1 MPHFREFFN
10 AWNYLSSWT
19 GSASLESYAKIL
31 MSQVV
36 QERPTS
42 SSSHRDASIP
52 GGLRPLQKA
61 LNALS
66 VDLGAILCVVARSD
80 IARRTFRE
88 QVHGIEGVLVASLG
102 HASIRVRSHSIK
114 LLNSLYD
121 CVDWQLAEPLQST
134 IAYVGDAFSIDIF
147 TTDTLNSGS
156 DAEGNAIDN
165 ARDNILTNPD
175 MTSES
180 FRILISAPPFDVP
193 TYDSANGE
201 ETDTREQIRAGTPDC
216 ILTMHIPS
224 SISAEEA
231 FVDMPQSADDSDGF
245 NSTSDSVSFNT
256 HSSPADNPLLI
267 NVNTRG
273 SIRKVKGTRIKLNL
287 SSFTRCGF
295 VDWRVVAVSPNGS
308 TRPITALKTVAAPRN
323 ASVHEVDVLATP
335 RPSPRNADVHM
346 SEQAVNSL
354 SPLAQGRYIVHRRNL
369 TTELWHE
376 LIVDIEGIKFSEDGE
391 IAKHGTFESVTAKL
405 KHLKASGITSVYV
418 LGAIER
424 DNGWGEREPMGSAIG
439 STMPSPR
446 HAEKN
451 TQDLRATSEINDND
465 AHAMIDGDGGE
476 ENVRNR
482 ANSEDTTASDGGG
495 LNNFGFFTLSHSN
508 SPSPPEIQPLSDLPR
523 SHHVPAF
530 SFFRDT
536 AGVPAPIA
544 VKAPIQAMESDVL
557 SSVAGYRAYSM
568 RPDANPHAV
577 VDRITPNRML
587 GGPAGLIHLVR
598 EAKALNMRVA
608 LQCDAAISAS
618 RPHRKYRDILARTL
632 DIKGQAV
639 VHAGSDGLENQ
650 WEDQQLLNYRRVETW
665 DLLVSEA
672 KTLVQNFGIGGLYLP
687 DAQSYPFIMAL
698 DAGELLRRDVDGE
711 THYSEKEM
719 LQGEVVVA
727 NAEVGF
733 WTTRAA
739 KRYPNPI
746 LVKLTRAL
754 WSIAPDFT
762 ILGESHWG
770 RSGALARSGVVPHA
784 LDLVSAI
791 ATTLGRCVDKNGIS
805 AHVNLPNDIQP
816 IAQLRALLIGEAQGL
831 APPQVMPN
839 FLERSSNGTFHTPR
853 EFPNP
858 LNSLLESPGGAMP
871 LGAQLLQ
878 LRSLS
883 SARLPY
889 PSLLLGRSA
898 WTAADLLYTLPGIP
912 CTFQD
917 ERHGRAYRADVAGTY
932 RFNEHFLEEERK
944 KNEQRQRAERH
955 NRRWRAVTSSSGKG
969 GENLVSAV
977 ASQNLRKQIENA
989 PTQFPP
995 QSFPNAYDSAFEN
1008 YYEGHIG
1015 AGGVVPGPQRH
1026 GSGISPMVTARI
1038 RSGFSHMNLQE
1049 VASAAAG
1056 FATGSAFGGVR
1067 HSYVDS
1073 FDLNIDTS
1081 ALGPVDARRPPT
1093 GSPLNGLG
1101 SKQLRMGGQ
1110 PSSSGGF
1117 SPSQCQTLSQFS
1129 APTLR
1134 SNASSLALQDL
1145 VFLENGIASADES
1158 ITRNSG
1164 GLNSNDD
1171 FFDQNISVD
1180 DSNDGADDDDEEDD
1194 DFGLFKSRPRTDSG
1208 ASNRANRL
1216 GFGLAGGVTAAHS
1229 LKGSAA
1235 VASTT
1240 TTSSSN
1246 KGVSTIVGTR
1256 SSHRGGSSN
1265 SSRDLSTSLRVQ
1277 SWQAVEAPQPQAG
1290 PLLQESELHETFRT
1304 MQQME
1309 ANLRLEVGPE
1319 FGFDLSKIEGHYEH
1333 RGQCRRRFRVLR
1345 EGAFTPLTAQH
1356 RFGEHGHVFAF
1367 ARHVGGCVAVVACNF
1382 NGHPSTFAVDCTR
1395 IASAFGDATMSNA
1408 SSSVVQL
1415 MASSTAYG
1423 EGLRAR
1429 IERTIADNTSLSTE
1443 KPVLAVFEP
1452 LASLNLK
1459 GGVWEVRDVFQS
1471 DGNWTMRSHSRSQS
1485 IDRPATNDEAAAS
1498 ALASGFWPS
1507 QLTDDDGPLVA
1518 IVTAEEAAYAPMMKT
1533 LNPHRSY
1540 CWIYATSQSGS
1551 QIPSSSG
1558 YVLRDR
1564 DAETDPVAMQW
1575 LFASSLLRLQAMLRL
1590 KECGSLETAVITRA
1604 EVEMAGGVEKLRGR
1618 RESGKLKE
1626 NWINPGEMLKDD
1638 EVQKKIRHNLIYSL
1652 LRNVVKNLLRALKEA
1667 RAIGAEAGEPP
1678 IGFVFLPPSA
1688 GKKNSSSTSP
1698 VDIQTA
1704 SENRARALVIKC
1716 AVMLEAALRVLV
1728 THFCIRVGPVDKS
1741 TSSDSLPIF
1750 SPYDSTSAA
1759 ENISP
1764 VSTPIQ
1770 FLVAEPLPPLHRK
1783 ASHLNEAAAVGSS
1796 PTIGGRSGTKD
1807 PGWHSID
1814 PEVAVSLVR
1823 ASLFLAV
1830 KDVVAQASS
1839 SSTRSPSSSSSPTSR
1854 STGSFSNSSSSVPN
1868 SSSLGPADVSEDDA
1882 ELAALLNRGLLH
1894 LARGLSGSVGSLIPA
1909 VSSLESSS
1917 LASTAALPSTPL
1929 PSSPPTKESP
1939 LVSKIAVER
1948 GVTAF
1953 ARRLLLSNLIGP
1965 IVFVT
1970 PELGKWSTV
1979 GGLGVMVDELSVGLA
1994 ELGADV
2000 TCISPYYNVNRKNES
2015 DYLKSDGIS
2024 FSGRVVTVWVGGE
2037 KIDVGVHEGFVQ
2049 SVRVLFLHNAL
2060 VFPRPYPPHDA
2071 YHQVRMLTAFAR
2083 ATLETLCQLR
2093 LVPSLIITNDWFTGL
2108 VSAYARNP
2116 RFFGM
2121 TFYRTDFLH
2130 ICHNLD
2136 PDYEGRVWP
2145 DKNQGSLQGLHELDP
2160 HLLVDPSW
2168 DKTVINPTRAALLCS
2183 DSWATVSRSY
2193 RADLLASSPLRA
2205 ILELAPHPFAH
2216 PNGIPA
2222 KSREARLKKL
2232 PFANHEEAKAEIQ
2245 KRYFGLE
2252 RPDPTIPL
2260 FAFVGRITAQKG
2272 VHLILQSVEQVL
2284 RDFNYRC
2291 QFLVAGAASDS
2302 DTYGRQCAN
2311 AMNDL
2316 RVRHPSLFWADPGL
2330 FFTDGALINL
2340 GADFCMMPSTFEPG
2354 GIVQQEFFIA
2364 GTPVIAFKTG
2374 GLKDTVLNWN
2384 PLTRTGTGFTFDHHN
2399 AGDFQ
2404 LALRRALSVYHD
2416 TNGSYDQMRKNAHAA
2431 VMDLSVVS
2439 LAWFREFHRIRRCL
2453 PSPPQSPKELVR
2465 FSFSI
2470 KVSDNILLSPTSNV
2484 CVAGTFNKW
2493 LPQLFPLRYV
2503 PPIATLGESGSF
2515 EGSLILAPGTY
2526 MYKFVINGEWVLQ
2539 SNQPHATDGVGN
2551 VNNIVT
2557 VVR

>member
-1 MPHFREFFN
+1 MILILHLPNQTSNLVLLSIYREFFN

-19 GSASLESYAKIL
+19 GSASLETYAKVL
-31 MSQVV
+31 MAQVV
-36 QERPTS
+36 QDKS
-42 SSSHRDASIP
+42 SSSRDIS
-52 GGLRPLQKA
+52 GSNRPLQKA
-61 LNALS
+61 LSGLS
-66 VDLGAILCVVARSD
+66 VDLSAILCVVARSD

-88 QVHGIEGVLVASLG
+88 QVHGIEGVLVACLG
-102 HASIRVRSHSIK
+102 HASVRVRSHSIK

-121 CVDWQLAEPLQST
+121 CVDWQLVEPLVPT
-134 IAYVGDAFSIDIF
+134 IAYVGDTFLIDVF
-147 TTDTLNSGS
+147 TTDILLEGERSS
-156 DAEGNAIDN
+156 DVEDKDTQNND
-165 ARDNILTNPD
+165 LTK
-175 MTSES
+175 EC
-180 FRILISAPPFDVP
+180 FRILISAPSFDVS
-193 TYDSANGE
+193 TYDVSNGE
-201 ETDTREQIRAGTPDC
+201 EVDSREQIRAGTPDC
-216 ILTMHIPS
+216 ILTMHVPT
-224 SISAEEA
+224 SISIEEA
-231 FVDMPQSADDSDGF
+231 FIEHVQRVEDGDSL
-245 NSTSDSVSFNT
+245 NASSESVSTSTRSLPTEPLQINITENT
-256 HSSPADNPLLI
+256 K
-267 NVNTRG
+267 G
-273 SIRKVKGTRIKLNL
+273 KIRKIRGTRIKLNL
-287 SSFTRCGF
+287 SSFTRCGY
-295 VDWRVVAVSPNGS
+295 VDWRVVAVSPNGA
-308 TRPITALKTVAAPRN
+308 TRPITAVKTFTALSSSNIVAL
-323 ASVHEVDVLATP
+323 EVDALATP
-335 RPSPRNADVHM
+335 RPSPRNADIADQVQ
-346 SEQAVNSL
+346 SSIGNSIL
-354 SPLAQGRYIVHRRNL
+354 PLAQGRFIVHRRNL

-405 KHLKASGITSVYV
+405 KHLKASGVTSVYV

-424 DNGWGEREPMGSAIG
+424 DNGWGEREPMGSAFG

-446 HAEKN
+446 HVDN
-451 TQDLRATSEINDND
+451 TQSEEPRTVVNVNNHSSGLGVSGEDLVGNT
-465 AHAMIDGDGGE
+465 
-476 ENVRNR
+476 RNR
-482 ANSEDTTASDGGG
+482 TNSEDTTASDGG

-508 SPSPPEIQPLSDLPR
+508 SPTPPEIQSFNTLPG
-523 SHHVPAF
+523 SHHVPSF

-544 VKAPIQAMESDVL
+544 VKAPLNDSTESDVL
-557 SSVAGYRAYSM
+557 SSAAGYRAYAM

-587 GGPAGLIHLVR
+587 GGPAGLIHLVK
-598 EAKALNMRVA
+598 EAKALNMRIA

-618 RPHRKYRDILARTL
+618 RPHRKYKDILARTL

-698 DAGELLRRDVDGE
+698 DSGELLRRDVDGE
-711 THYSEKEM
+711 THYTEKEM

-754 WSIAPDFT
+754 WSISPDFT
-762 ILGESHWG
+762 LLGESHWG

-805 AHVNLPNDIQP
+805 AHANLPNDVQP

-839 FLERSSNGTFHTPR
+839 FLERSSNGAFHTPR

-858 LNSLLESPGGAMP
+858 LTHLLESSGGAMP
-871 LGAQLLQ
+871 IGAQLLQ

-944 KNEQRQRAERH
+944 KVEQRQRAERH
-955 NRRWRAVTSSSGKG
+955 NRRWRSVNSSNGKG
-969 GENLVSAV
+969 GENSVSAV
-977 ASQNLRKQIENA
+977 ASQNLRRQIENN
-989 PTQFPP
+989 PNPIPSPP
-995 QSFPNAYDSAFEN
+995 SAFDTTFESN
-1008 YYEGHIG
+1008 FYEGHIG
-1015 AGGVVPGPQRH
+1015 AGGVVPGPQQ
-1026 GSGISPMVTARI
+1026 SINGISPMITARI

-1056 FATGSAFGGVR
+1056 FATGSGIGGIR
-1067 HSYVDS
+1067 HSFADS
-1073 FDLNIDTS
+1073 FDLNID
-1081 ALGPVDARRPPT
+1081 VDARRPI
-1093 GSPLNGLG
+1093 GSSLSGSG
-1101 SKQLRMGGQ
+1101 SKQTKLGSQ
-1110 PSSSGGF
+1110 ASSSSSL
-1117 SPSQCQTLSQFS
+1117 SPPSFQTISHFS
-1129 APTLR
+1129 APSLR

-1145 VFLENGIASADES
+1145 VFLENGIASVDES
-1158 ITRNSG
+1158 STRNSAM
-1164 GLNSNDD
+1164 NSNDEFLD
-1171 FFDQNISVD
+1171 PNASVD
-1180 DSNDGADDDDEEDD
+1180 DSYDGANDDDEEDD
-1194 DFGLFKSRPRTDSG
+1194 DFVSFKGRPRTDSG

-1216 GFGLAGGVTAAHS
+1216 GFGLAGGVSVNQQST
-1229 LKGSAA
+1229 KGSS
-1235 VASTT
+1235 STAPLSLHT
-1240 TTSSSN
+1240 N
-1246 KGVSTIVGTR
+1246 KASTIVGVR
-1256 SSHRGGSSN
+1256 SNQQKVGGNSSN
-1265 SSRDLSTSLRVQ
+1265 SSGELSTSLRVQ
-1277 SWQAVEAPQPQAG
+1277 SWQAVETPLPQAG
-1290 PLLQESELHETFRT
+1290 PILHEHELHETFRT

-1367 ARHVGGCVAVVACNF
+1367 ARHIGGCVAVIACNF

-1395 IASAFGDATMSNA
+1395 IANAFGDASMSNA
-1408 SSSVVQL
+1408 SSSVFQL
-1415 MASSTAYG
+1415 MAASTTYG
-1423 EGLRAR
+1423 EGLRSR
-1429 IERTIADNTSLSTE
+1429 IEHTVSETSLSTE
-1443 KPVLAVFEP
+1443 KPTSLVVFEP

-1471 DGNWTMRSHSRSQS
+1471 DGNWTMRNHSRSSS
-1485 IDRPATNDEAAAS
+1485 IDRPMASNDNAAAS

-1540 CWIYATSQSGS
+1540 CWMYATSQRGS

-1564 DAETDPVAMQW
+1564 DAETDSVAMQW

-1604 EVEMAGGVEKLRGR
+1604 EVDIAGGVEKLRGR

-1638 EVQKKIRHNLIYSL
+1638 EVQKKVRHNLIYSL

-1667 RAIGAEAGEPP
+1667 RALGAEAGEPP
-1678 IGFVFLPPSA
+1678 IGFVFLPSST
-1688 GKKNSSSTSP
+1688 GKKSSSEIATPPDVHTS
-1698 VDIQTA
+1698 
-1704 SENRARALVIKC
+1704 SENRARALVMKC

-1728 THFCIRVGPVDKS
+1728 THFCIRAGPIDKS
-1741 TSSDSLPIF
+1741 TSSDSLPTF

-1764 VSTPIQ
+1764 ISTPIQ
-1770 FLVAEPLPPLHRK
+1770 FLVAEPLPLLHRNTSSSS
-1783 ASHLNEAAAVGSS
+1783 ASATSSVGTS
-1796 PTIGGRSGTKD
+1796 PNLTGRSGTKD

-1830 KDVVAQASS
+1830 KDVVAQAASS
-1839 SSTRSPSSSSSPTSR
+1839 NGKSPSSSASSTGR
-1854 STGSFSNSSSSVPN
+1854 SNGSFSNTSMPSSP
-1868 SSSLGPADVSEDDA
+1868 SLAPSDVSEDDA
-1882 ELAALLNRGLLH
+1882 ELSALLNRGLLH
-1894 LARGLSGSVGSLIPA
+1894 LARSLSGTVGSLIPTL
-1909 VSSLESSS
+1909 SGLQDTSSS
-1917 LASTAALPSTPL
+1917 STFKETLLAD
-1929 PSSPPTKESP
+1929 
-1939 LVSKIAVER
+1939 KIDVER

-1953 ARRLLLSNLIGP
+1953 ARRLLLSNHIGP

-2000 TCISPYYNVNRKNES
+2000 TCISPYYNVNRKGES

-2037 KIDVGVHEGFVQ
+2037 RIDVGVHEGFVQ
-2049 SVRVLFLHNAL
+2049 NVRVLFLHNAL

-2071 YHQVRMLTAFAR
+2071 YHQVRMLAAFAR

-2145 DKNQGSLQGLHELDP
+2145 DKNQGSLQALHELDP

-2168 DKTVINPTRAALLCS
+2168 DKTVINPTRASLLCS

-2284 RDFNYRC
+2284 RDFSYRC

-2384 PLTRTGTGFTFDHHN
+2384 PSTRAGTGFTFDNHN

-2404 LALRRALSVYHD
+2404 LALRRALAVYHD
-2416 TNGSYDQMRKNAHAA
+2416 SNGSYDQMRKNAHAA

-2439 LAWFREFHRIRRCL
+2439 LAWYREFHRIRRCL
-2453 PSPPQSPKELVR
+2453 PPPPQSPKELVR

-2470 KVSDNILLSPTSNV
+2470 KISDNVLLSPTSSV

-2493 LPQLFPLRYV
+2493 LPHLFPLRYV
-2503 PPIATLGESGSF
+2503 PPIISSGESGSF
-2515 EGSLILAPGTY
+2515 EGSQILAPGTY
-2526 MYKFVINGEWVLQ
+2526 AYKFVINGEWVLQ
-2539 SNQPHATDGVGN
+2539 TNQPHATDEAGN
-2551 VNNIVT
+2551 KNNIVT

>member
-1 MPHFREFFN
+1 
-10 AWNYLSSWT
+10 
-19 GSASLESYAKIL
+19 

-36 QERPTS
+36 QEHAS
-42 SSSHRDASIP
+42 SSSSREVSVP
-52 GGLRPLQKA
+52 GGHRPLQKA

-121 CVDWQLAEPLQST
+121 CVDWQLAEPLRST

-147 TTDTLNSGS
+147 TIDTLNNGS
-156 DAEGNAIDN
+156 EAEVNNTGDK
-165 ARDNILTNPD
+165 TPD
-175 MTSES
+175 TLSES

-193 TYDSANGE
+193 TNGAANGE
-201 ETDTREQIRAGTPDC
+201 EIDAREQIRAGTPDC
-216 ILTMHIPS
+216 ILTMHVPS
-224 SISAEEA
+224 FIAEEEA
-231 FVDMPQSADDSDGF
+231 FVEMTQNGEDRDAVNSA
-245 NSTSDSVSFNT
+245 SDSVSTNAD
-256 HSSPADNPLLI
+256 SSSSGNPLLI
-267 NVNTRG
+267 NVDAKG
-273 SIRKVKGTRIKLNL
+273 SIKKIKGTRIKLNL
-287 SSFTRCGF
+287 SSFTRCGY
-295 VDWRVVAVSPNGS
+295 VDWRVVAVSSNGA

-323 ASVHEVDVLATP
+323 STSSLEVDVLATP
-335 RPSPRNADVHM
+335 RPSPRNSDNMNA
-346 SEQAVNSL
+346 SEQSANSVL
-354 SPLAQGRYIVHRRNL
+354 PLAQGRFIVHRRNL
-369 TTELWHE
+369 TSELWHE

-405 KHLKASGITSVYV
+405 KHLKASGVTSVYV

-424 DNGWGEREPMGSAIG
+424 DNGWGEREPMGSVFG

-446 HAEKN
+446 HVEKHPLESLAAAEASN
-451 TQDLRATSEINDND
+451 IGANVVS
-465 AHAMIDGDGGE
+465 DGNGGE
-476 ENVRNR
+476 GHARNR
-482 ANSEDTTASDGGG
+482 TNSEDTTASDGGG

-508 SPSPPEIQPLSDLPR
+508 SPTPPETQPLNDLSR

-536 AGVPAPIA
+536 TSVPAPIA
-544 VKAPIQAMESDVL
+544 VKPPTMLAMESDVL
-557 SSVAGYRAYSM
+557 ASVSGYRAYAM

-618 RPHRKYRDILARTL
+618 RPHRKYKDILARTL

-650 WEDQQLLNYRRVETW
+650 WEDQQMLNYRRVETW

-698 DAGELLRRDVDGE
+698 DSGELLRRDVDGE
-711 THYSEKEM
+711 THYTEKEM

-739 KRYPNPI
+739 KKYPNPI

-805 AHVNLPNDIQP
+805 AHANLPSDIQP

-858 LNSLLESPGGAMP
+858 LTSLLESPGGAMP
-871 LGAQLLQ
+871 IGAQLLQ

-955 NRRWRAVTSSSGKG
+955 NRRWRSVTSSSGKG
-969 GENLVSAV
+969 GESLVSAV
-977 ASQNLRKQIENA
+977 ASQNLRKQIENN
-989 PTQFPP
+989 PGQIQTQ
-995 QSFPNAYDSAFEN
+995 SVLNAYDSAFDN

-1067 HSYVDS
+1067 HSYNDS
-1073 FDLNIDTS
+1073 FDLSIDTS
-1081 ALGPVDARRPPT
+1081 ALGIGPADARRPPT
-1093 GSPLNGLG
+1093 GSPPSGFG
-1101 SKQLRMGGQ
+1101 SKQLRAGTQ
-1110 PSSSGGF
+1110 ASSSSASGGF
-1117 SPSQCQTLSQFS
+1117 SPPQFQALSQFS
-1129 APTLR
+1129 APTMR

-1145 VFLENGIASADES
+1145 VFLENGLTSADES

-1171 FFDQNISVD
+1171 FLEPNTSVD
-1180 DSNDGADDDDEEDD
+1180 DSNDGADDDEEEDD
-1194 DFGLFKSRPRTDSG
+1194 SFGPFKGRPRTDSG
-1208 ASNRANRL
+1208 ASSRANRL
-1216 GFGLAGGVTAAHS
+1216 GFGLAGGVSSAPS
-1229 LKGSAA
+1229 IKGS
-1235 VASTT
+1235 VATASAL
-1240 TTSSSN
+1240 TTSLNN

-1256 SSHRGGSSN
+1256 SSQRGSTSN
-1265 SSRDLSTSLRVQ
+1265 SSADLSTSLRVQ
-1277 SWQAVEAPQPQAG
+1277 SWQAVETPLPQAG
-1290 PLLQESELHETFRT
+1290 PLLQESELHESFRT

-1367 ARHVGGCVAVVACNF
+1367 ARHIGGCVAVVACNF

-1423 EGLRAR
+1423 EGLRVR
-1429 IERTIADNTSLSTE
+1429 IERTVEETSLSST
-1443 KPVLAVFEP
+1443 KPGLSVFEP

-1471 DGNWTMRSHSRSQS
+1471 EGNWTMRNHSRSPS
-1485 IDRPATNDEAAAS
+1485 IDRPAATNDEAAAS

-1540 CWIYATSQSGS
+1540 CWMYATSQSGT

-1604 EVEMAGGVEKLRGR
+1604 EVEMAGGLEKLRGR

-1667 RAIGAEAGEPP
+1667 RAIGADAGEPP
-1678 IGFVFLPPSA
+1678 IGFVFLPPST
-1688 GKKNSSSTSP
+1688 GKKSSSSSSP
-1698 VDIQTA
+1698 ADPQTA
-1704 SENRARALVIKC
+1704 SENRARALVVKC

-1728 THFCIRVGPVDKS
+1728 THFCIRVGPIDKS

-1764 VSTPIQ
+1764 LSTPIQ
-1770 FLVAEPLPPLHRK
+1770 FLVAEPLPPLHRN
-1783 ASHLNEAAAVGSS
+1783 ASSSNISAAVGSS
-1796 PTIGGRSGTKD
+1796 PSLGGRSGAKD

-1830 KDVVAQASS
+1830 KDVVSQASS
-1839 SSTRSPSSSSSPTSR
+1839 SSAKSPSSSSSSTSR
-1854 STGSFSNSSSSVPN
+1854 SSGSFSNSSMPSSP
-1868 SSSLGPADVSEDDA
+1868 SLGPADVSEDDA
-1882 ELAALLNRGLLH
+1882 ELSALLNRGLLH
-1894 LARGLSGSVGSLIPA
+1894 LARGLSGTVGSLIPT
-1909 VSSLESSS
+1909 VSALESSS
-1917 LASTAALPSTPL
+1917 SSSSTATTTSSPL
-1929 PSSPPTKESP
+1929 SLFPSSPKESP
-1939 LVSKIAVER
+1939 VASKLPVER

-2000 TCISPYYNVNRKNES
+2000 TCISPYYNVNRKGES

-2037 KIDVGVHEGFVQ
+2037 RIDVGVHEGFVQ

-2071 YHQVRMLTAFAR
+2071 YHQVRMLAAFAR

-2145 DKNQGSLQGLHELDP
+2145 DKNQGSLQGLHDLDP

-2193 RADLLASSPLRA
+2193 RADLLSSSPLRA

-2232 PFANHEEAKAEIQ
+2232 PFANHDEAKAEIQ

-2330 FFTDGALINL
+2330 FFTDGALVNL

-2384 PLTRTGTGFTFDHHN
+2384 PSTRTGTGFTFDHHN

-2404 LALRRALSVYHD
+2404 HALRRALSVYHD
-2416 TNGSYDQMRKNAHAA
+2416 ANGSYEQMRKNAHAA

-2453 PSPPQSPKELVR
+2453 PPPPQSPKELVR

-2470 KVSDNILLSPTSNV
+2470 KVSDNVLLSPTSSV

-2503 PPIATLGESGSF
+2503 PPISLSGESGSF

-2526 MYKFVINGEWVLQ
+2526 TYKFVINEEWVFQ
-2539 SNQPHATDGVGN
+2539 SNQPHATDGAGN
-2551 VNNIVT
+2551 VNNVVT